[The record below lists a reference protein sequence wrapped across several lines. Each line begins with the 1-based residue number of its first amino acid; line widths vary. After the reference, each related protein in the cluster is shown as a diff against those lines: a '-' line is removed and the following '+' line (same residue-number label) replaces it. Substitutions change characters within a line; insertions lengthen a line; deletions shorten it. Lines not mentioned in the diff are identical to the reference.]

1 MADINSTRYTIVF
14 ATVVCVVCAL
24 LISVTS
30 VSLQPRQRANARLYM
45 EKNVLVAAG
54 LVEPGADVNR
64 GDVEKFFATR
74 IKARLVDI
82 ATGELVPEG
91 EVDARNYDQRGARND
106 PATSQLAPANDAGI
120 RRLPNRGVVY
130 FVTKDGGE
138 VEQVVIGVEGLGMW
152 GTVYGFLA
160 LGRDANTVRGLT
172 YYEHRETPGL
182 GGEISNP
189 SWLALWE
196 GRRSYDEQGLPKITV
211 IKGQAGPP
219 DKDPLQVDGLSGAT
233 VTSNAITKL
242 MQFWLSD
249 DGYGRFLKRF
259 REGATKA

>member
-1 MADINSTRYTIVF
+1 MADVNSTRYTIIF

-24 LISVTS
+24 LVSVTA
-30 VSLQPRQRANARLYM
+30 VSLQPRQKANARLYM

-54 LVEPGADVNR
+54 LVEPGADVSR
-64 GDVEKFFATR
+64 GDVEKVFATR

-106 PATSQLAPANDAGI
+106 PATSRLAPANDAGI

-130 FVTKDGGE
+130 FVMQEGQ

-152 GTVYGFLA
+152 GTVYGFLS
-160 LGRDANTVRGLT
+160 LGRDANTIRGLT
-172 YYEHRETPGL
+172 FYEHRETPGL

-189 SWLALWE
+189 SWLVLWD
-196 GRRSYDEQGLPKITV
+196 GRKSYDEQGQPKITV

-219 DKDPLQVDGLSGAT
+219 EKDPLHVDGLTGAT
-233 VTSNAITKL
+233 VTSNAITRV

-259 REGATKA
+259 REGAIKA

>member
-1 MADINSTRYTIVF
+1 MANINSTRYTIIF

-24 LISVTS
+24 LISVTA
-30 VSLQPRQRANARLYM
+30 VSLQPRQQANARLYM

-54 LVEPGADVNR
+54 LVEPGADVGR
-64 GDVEKFFATR
+64 RDVEQFFGTR

-82 ATGELVPEG
+82 GSGELVPEG
-91 EVDARNYDQRGARND
+91 EVDARNYDQRRARND
-106 PATSQLAPANDAGI
+106 PATSRLAPANDAGV

-130 FVTKDGGE
+130 FVMKDDQ
-138 VEQVVIGVEGLGMW
+138 VDQVVIGVEGLGMW
-152 GTVYGFLA
+152 GTVYGFLS

-196 GRRSYDEQGLPKITV
+196 GRKSYDEQGKPGISV

-219 DKDPLQVDGLSGAT
+219 EKDPLQVDGISGAT
-233 VTSNAITKL
+233 VTSVAITRL

-259 REGATKA
+259 REGAIS

>member
-1 MADINSTRYTIVF
+1 MANINSTRYTIIF

-24 LISVTS
+24 LISVTA
-30 VSLQPRQRANARLYM
+30 VSLQPRQQANARLYM

-54 LVEPGADVNR
+54 LVEPGADVGR
-64 GDVEKFFATR
+64 GDVEQYFGTR

-82 ATGELVPEG
+82 ASGELVPEG
-91 EVDARNYDQRGARND
+91 EVDARNYDQRRARND
-106 PATSQLAPANDAGI
+106 PATSRLAPDNDAGV

-130 FVTKDGGE
+130 FVMKDDQ
-138 VEQVVIGVEGLGMW
+138 VDQVVIGVEGLGMW
-152 GTVYGFLA
+152 GTVYGFLS

-182 GGEISNP
+182 GGEIGNP

-196 GRRSYDEQGLPKITV
+196 GRKSYDEQGKPGIKV

-219 DKDPLQVDGLSGAT
+219 EKDPLQVDGISGAT
-233 VTSNAITKL
+233 VTSVAITRL

-259 REGATKA
+259 REGAIS

>member
-1 MADINSTRYTIVF
+1 MANINSTRYTIVF

-24 LISVTS
+24 LISATA
-30 VSLQPRQRANARLYM
+30 VSLQPRQKANARLYM

-54 LVEPGADVNR
+54 LVEPGADVSR
-64 GDVEKFFATR
+64 LEVEKFFEAR

-82 ATGELVPEG
+82 ATGELVPDG
-91 EVDARNYDQRGARND
+91 EVDARNYDQRGARSD
-106 PATSQLAPANDAGI
+106 PATSRVAPPNDAGI

-130 FVTKDGGE
+130 FVMKDGQID
-138 VEQVVIGVEGLGMW
+138 QVVIGVEGLAMW
-152 GTVYGFLA
+152 GTAYGFLS
-160 LGRDANTVRGLT
+160 LGPDANTVRGLT

-189 SWLALWE
+189 GWLALWQ
-196 GRRSYDEQGLPKITV
+196 GRKGYDEQGQPKIAV

-219 DKDPLQVDGLSGAT
+219 EQDPLQVDGLSGAT
-233 VTSNAITKL
+233 VTANAITRL

-259 REGATKA
+259 REGAIT

>member
-1 MADINSTRYTIVF
+1 MADVNSTRYTIVF

-24 LISVTS
+24 LISVTA
-30 VSLQPRQRANARLYM
+30 VSLQPRQKANARLYM

-54 LVEPGADVNR
+54 LVRPGEDVSR
-64 GDVEKFFATR
+64 AQVEQFFDTR

-91 EVDARNYDQRGARND
+91 EIDARNYDQRGARND
-106 PATSQLAPANDAGI
+106 PAASRVAPENNAGI
-120 RRLPNRGVVY
+120 RRLPDRGVVY
-130 FVTKDGGE
+130 FVMKDDK

-152 GTVYGFLA
+152 GTVYGFLSLA
-160 LGRDANTVRGLT
+160 PDANTVRGLT

-189 SWLALWE
+189 SWLALWQ
-196 GRRSYDEQGLPKITV
+196 GRKGYDEQGQAKIAV

-219 DKDPLQVDGLSGAT
+219 EQDPLHVDGLSGAT
-233 VTSNAITKL
+233 VTSNAITRL

-259 REGATKA
+259 REGAMT